1 MAETIREAVEDI
13 KIKLSPLNILDERAV
28 ETGIVERLLKI
39 AGWDTTNTVSEV
51 VHAAHGESAVDY
63 RLRLNGSDEVFIEV
77 KNGSEDLREHT
88 AQLMGYCETS
98 TEVKLSVLTNGRKWW
113 FYLPSKKDAWKDP
126 WKFCTINIE
135 SARAD
140 DVQTKFLRFL
150 SRDRVASDEAIKT
163 ATIVS
168 GRQRNA
174 EIRKSAI
181 CKAWNQIVT
190 TPDETFLGLIADQT
204 LTNLTKKERI
214 KKSNLVGLIK
224 DFLKEHSQ
232 FVVECAHQHEQT
244 SNDNPVDLTGK
255 KPRSLVFQGKERK
268 VSGWPQV
275 HSVLC
280 ELIYNDHPNDFD
292 SVLDADLQGR
302 EKTYF
307 SKNPGGMRK
316 PEQIASSEVFRETYQ
331 LGGSVGTMTIC
342 RKMLKKF
349 GYEDKSLEIEV
360 EIRNTKQRRS
370 LYYP

>member
-28 ETGIVERLLKI
+28 ETGIVELLLKI

-98 TEVKLSVLTNGRKWW
+98 TEVKLSVLTNGREWW

-135 SARAD
+135 SDRAG

-150 SRDRVASDEAIKT
+150 SRERVASDEAVKT
-163 ATIVS
+163 ATNVS

-174 EIRKSAI
+174 EIRKNAI
-181 CKAWNQIVT
+181 YKAWNQIVT
-190 TPDETFLGLIADQT
+190 TPDETFLELIADQT
-204 LTNLTKKERI
+204 LTHLTKKERV

-232 FVVECAHQHEQT
+232 FVVECAHQREQT

-255 KPRSLVFQGKERK
+255 KPRSLVFQGKALK

-275 HSVLC
+275 HSELSK
-280 ELIYNDHPNDFD
+280 LIYNDHPNDFD
-292 SVLDADLQGR
+292 RVLDADLQGR
-302 EKTYF
+302 EKIYF
-307 SKNPGGMRK
+307 SKNPACMRK
-316 PEQIASSEVFRETYQ
+316 PKQIGSSGIFRETHQ
-331 LGGSVGTMTIC
+331 LGGSVGTITIC
-342 RKMLKKF
+342 CKMLKKF
-349 GYEDKSLEIEV
+349 GYEDKSLKIEV
-360 EIRNTKQRRS
+360 EVKDTKQRQS

>member
-28 ETGIVERLLKI
+28 ETGIVERLLK
-39 AGWDTTNTVSEV
+39 WDTTNTVSEV

-98 TEVKLSVLTNGRKWW
+98 TEVKLSVLTNGREWW

-135 SARAD
+135 ADEADRAD
-140 DVQTKFLRFL
+140 DVQTEFLRFL